1 MEVLQLVDQ
10 EQLGEGPVDLVE
22 EVELQL
28 EVEQARSK
36 EGPSG
41 CHGGCSPFGLQ
52 AQGLQSGP
60 EVHLWQL
67 EVLHLSQSVGQMQQ
81 QSAPLSPILLE
92 ELQIGLPPVPH
103 EHPGPHQSS
112 GRWSHQTGCSIQVS

>member
-10 EQLGEGPVDLVE
+10 GQLEEEPVDLVE

-41 CHGGCSPFGLQ
+41 CHGGCSPFGPQ
-52 AQGLQSGP
+52 VQGLVAEH

-67 EVLHLSQSVGQMQQ
+67 EVLHLS
-81 QSAPLSPILLE
+81 
-92 ELQIGLPPVPH
+92 
-103 EHPGPHQSS
+103 
-112 GRWSHQTGCSIQVS
+112 